1 MNELERAVGKQQ
13 EELDRIQTL
22 VENKK
27 GAPPQHQRQLTT
39 LTSNITSKLTNILEH
54 AFNLFSIL
62 YGCFFLS

>member
-27 GAPPQHQRQLTT
+27 RSSSATSTTTHNTNLQHNLQ
-39 LTSNITSKLTNILEH
+39 TNKHIGTH
-54 AFNLFSIL
+54 V
-62 YGCFFLS
+62 

>member
-13 EELDRIQTL
+13 EELDWIQTL

-39 LTSNITSKLTNILEH
+39 LTSNITSKLTNILENT
-54 AFNLFSIL
+54 FSLFSIL
-62 YGCFFLS
+62 YGFFLS